1 MDIGTNWPWAGRMVL
16 AICYGIG
23 SSLRSKV
30 VEGYRLALLHVLSQ
44 DVGVLGVFSDWPAT
58 TTFYANCMGLVSEE
72 EDEEDPGSG
81 PFGGK
86 AGKTAKTAKDGK
98 LFKSH
103 ED

>member
-58 TTFYANCMGLVSEE
+58 TTFYANCMGLVLEE
-72 EDEEDPGSG
+72 EDGEDPVVDHLRARLERLQRQRRWQT
-81 PFGGK
+81 F
-86 AGKTAKTAKDGK
+86 
-98 LFKSH
+98 
-103 ED
+103 